1 MSKFLPKDIDDTL
14 LMDQDSNK
22 VRRSIPSCMNHRSIW
37 KVNTREALI
46 MKKLTMVSIKQE
58 VEDKVFASV
67 NHITIIEDI
76 KEEPP
81 IKDNAE
87 DAPPTFEEGV

>member
-67 NHITIIEDI
+67 NPITITEDI

-81 IKDNAE
+81 IEDNAE
-87 DAPPTFEEGV
+87 DAPPTFKEGV